1 MKIYNLPRGS
11 GKTTRM
17 LYISEYTGYPI
28 LCINNTHKT
37 YVTELARKN
46 SVNIPEPVTIDKMR
60 GRRHTS
66 YLIDDAEYLLQKLL
80 RMVVD
85 PDITIDS
92 ITMSC
97 DKNNEG
103 LV

>member
-28 LCINNTHKT
+28 LCRNNTQKK
-37 YVTELARKN
+37 YVTELARQN
-46 SVNIPEPVTIDKMR
+46 SVRIPDPITIDKMR

-66 YLIDDAEYLLQKLL
+66 YLIDDAEYLLQELL

-97 DKNNEG
+97 GENNEG

>member
-28 LCINNTHKT
+28 LCRNNTHKK

-46 SVNIPEPVTIDKMR
+46 SIHIPDPITIDKMR
-60 GRRHTS
+60 GRRHIS
-66 YLIDDAEYLLQKLL
+66 YLVDDAEYLLQELL
-80 RMVVD
+80 RIVVD

-97 DKNNEG
+97 DTNNEV